1 MRFALSAASVLFAG
15 LLSSAA
21 FADEAAPAPAP
32 APAPTAPAAA
42 SKKVPLRVVRVLSET
57 HQALLFNKAKN
68 THVLVEMGKE
78 VDGYTVDD
86 IDEDSVTLTP
96 IEGGAQV
103 VLAGPDPSWRHHG
116 DKPSSDHTLA
126 PALRAPE
133 DPYASAAPMDPYG
146 DSTIPTPITAGEGG
160 VRTAEAPG
168 ASPAPIRT
176 AEAPGSAPT
185 ILSTPTP
192 VITVV
197 ATPAPTPVRVAP
209 APAPAA
215 PEDTSS
221 AAAWGNAPT
230 QPTQPATP
238 ATPTAPATRTALT
251 ALAETG
257 ITVTEATPALDSPTL
272 IPRTDITAALAN
284 FGALASSIRGSF
296 TPTGARLDAIS
307 PDSLLAKAGLRNGD
321 VITSINN
328 QPLRS
333 LDDAAN
339 LYARAGSM
347 KAATILLQ
355 RAGKPVTLRLA
366 FP

>member
-21 FADEAAPAPAP
+21 FADDAPAAPAPAP
-32 APAPTAPAAA
+32 AAGPA

-103 VLAGPDPSWRHHG
+103 VLAGPDPSWRRHG
-116 DKPSSDHTLA
+116 DKQASSDHTPA
-126 PALRAPE
+126 PALQAPD

-146 DSTIPTPITAGEGG
+146 DSTNATPIAAGEGG

-168 ASPAPIRT
+168 TSPAPIRT
-176 AEAPGSAPT
+176 AEAPGS
-185 ILSTPTP
+185 TP
-192 VITVV
+192 
-197 ATPAPTPVRVAP
+197 ATPAPGITVVSTPAPAPVHVAP
-209 APAPAA
+209 AAPSAPAA

-230 QPTQPATP
+230 AGSPAP
-238 ATPTAPATRTALT
+238 AAPAAPATRTALT

-257 ITVTEATPALDSPTL
+257 ITVTEETTPAIDSPTV
-272 IPRTDITAALAN
+272 IARTDINAALAN

-296 TPTGARLDAIS
+296 TPRGARLDAIS

-321 VITSINN
+321 VISSINN

-366 FP
+366 FQ